1 MPTDWQ
7 DDPQHEAYYRR
18 LGQPVPVTSFLAPL
32 RERLTQALVQF
43 NRDLP
48 QNPHVHLTTPAA
60 NDERRLFAVD
70 RLTAQPAPPNL
81 DRIKHDLSQRYGIL
95 NLLDVCVEAER
106 LVGFTHVFTHSGT
119 KEVRSREALRPLIL
133 LD

>member
-1 MPTDWQ
+1 VT
-7 DDPQHEAYYRR
+7 
-18 LGQPVPVTSFLAPL
+18 VTSFLDPL

-70 RLTAQPAPPNL
+70 RLTAQPEPPNL

-95 NLLDVCVEAER
+95 NLLARIIHESQTRPWDS
-106 LVGFTHVFTHSGT
+106 LH
-119 KEVRSREALRPLIL
+119 EVL
-133 LD
+133 